1 MRHEDVAIIGAAGL
15 FPGAD
20 GLDDF
25 HRRLRTGYDGIA
37 PPTADRVRLHGAPP
51 GDRYLSLGHLDRIDL
66 FDHAFFRIS
75 RREAELMD
83 PHQRLVLQLSHR
95 AVESAGY
102 AVGRLRG
109 SRTAVCLAHTD
120 SLYGTLCPG
129 DDPQGILGT
138 LSAATA
144 ARVAYLLDLV
154 GPALVVDTACSSAL
168 AAVAQAVRA
177 LRCGEADLALAG
189 GISVQTVLTVR
200 DERETLRGIESP
212 SGSCRPF
219 DARADGTVG
228 GEGGGI
234 VLLKPLRRALA
245 DGDQV
250 LAVLKGIAVNH
261 NGYRAASMGAP
272 SQRAQTEV
280 ITAAWRDADID
291 PRTVGYVECH
301 GSATPLGDVVEAD
314 ALRLAF
320 QGAGVDTPS
329 CVIGSVKGD
338 IGHLG
343 NAAGIAGLLKAVGSV
358 RDGVI
363 HPLAHFTEPNPLIDF
378 GGPLRLR
385 PAGGPWPE
393 GNGLPRR
400 AGVSSFGLTGTNVH
414 AVLEQAPGPRPVG
427 SPPSRV
433 PAAQLVTVSARS
445 VTALDRYRLRLAD
458 FAESTAHDLRTLAHV
473 LNRGRDDHPYR
484 LAVTATD
491 MADLARALRS
501 APLPAPEDAAEQRP
515 VVLLFSPDAVIP
527 SGDWAESAAQAPALA
542 DVATVPG
549 AGPRGTTLLRQLALH
564 RLLVSWGLTGTQLVG
579 RGTDAP
585 AVRAVRGELSPEEAA
600 RAADA
605 EEPAAVDPDRLRRA
619 VGVFRA
625 EGAVLVEM
633 GADGML
639 SRALREAAPDLTV
652 LPLLTGSG
660 LRGLLERFGRL
671 YALGGTV
678 DWEHHYRDSAV
689 PRIAAPTYPFD
700 PVRCWVRAPEGVP
713 PAAGRTA
720 PRAPE
725 PEDRRFPAPR
735 RGGAATERLVAAV
748 WRDVL
753 GTGELDGDADY
764 FALGG
769 TSIAGISVL
778 RRLEH
783 DLGVP
788 LTFADLYAHRTVRAL
803 AAHLTG
809 RQRSDQ
815 APTGRRTIPP
825 LASRDRLPLSYGQE
839 QLWYLDRLHPPGPLY
854 NIPADLRLRG
864 PLDAGALRGALA
876 DLAARHEVL
885 RVRIR
890 DEEGEPYAEPLP
902 AGPVL
907 ALVDLTTLPAAE
919 REPRAVALAHEEAL
933 RPFDLAEGPLLRAT
947 LLRLAD
953 DDHVLLYTHHHI
965 VFDGWSPSV
974 FFRDLFALY
983 RARTTGIP
991 ARLPELPLQYADFA
1005 AWQRT
1010 RLSGRQ
1016 LAADLDFWRTE
1027 LAGLTTEPLP
1037 LDRPRPAVQDVRGAL
1052 AGFTVDAPLAAR
1064 VRAYSRAQ
1072 GVTTFVTMLALVD
1085 AALYRWAGMTDV
1097 VVGVGTSGRT
1107 EPATH
1112 ELIGYFNN
1120 LPPFR
1125 TRVEGSL
1132 AFGDLVRRCAAT
1144 VAGVLDHEDMPF
1156 EKIVSAL
1163 CRHRE
1168 PGRHPLYDVAYTYQ
1182 NAPAPELPPGD
1193 LTLSR
1198 LLDSPT
1204 GGIAPGTAKFDL
1216 TVGVTDQDDGPLHG
1230 YLEYALALFD
1240 HATMTGLAGWLP
1252 RLLDAALEDP
1262 GRPLDTLPAPPPRP
1276 RAGPPAVLVG
1286 AEPAARDERLV
1297 DDLVRRQAA
1306 RHPGRPAVVGASGS
1320 HTYAEIDA
1328 AADRLAHALAV
1339 AGAGPGSLVP
1349 VVADRGP
1356 DLVVG
1361 WLGVVRAGAAFL
1373 PVDPAWP
1380 RGRIEDVLDGARIPA
1395 SAPVV
1400 GSLPGRVCLPARPAG
1415 PGDGTGPGPGT
1426 GTGTG
1431 TGTAP
1436 ARRPGP
1442 DDLAYVVYTSGSTG
1456 EPHGCE
1462 IRHAGLRDL
1471 VLWYQDAIGLTGED
1485 RVAQTAAP
1493 GFDAAVLEVWSALC
1507 AGATL
1512 HFAPTALEEPGAF
1525 LRRLA
1530 EDGVT
1535 AAFLPTRLAEI
1546 VLTECAWPPDLRLR
1560 VVATGGDRLRVRPP
1574 ADCPFRLLNMYGP
1587 AECTVVSTAEWI
1599 EPADST
1605 GGIERDA
1612 GQDLPGIGRPVTGTS
1627 VYLLDGR
1634 GAPVAAGRTGEI
1646 TIGGRAVGRGY
1657 RALPGLTARRFT
1669 ADPFGS
1675 GPGGRMYRT
1684 GDLGRLRPDGTIEF
1698 RGRLDD
1704 QVEIHGQRVEP
1715 AETERVL
1722 LAHPSVRAAVVVPS
1736 PGPGGT
1742 VRLTAHVTTVD
1753 PAPTGEGLRHWAGR
1767 RLPAFMV
1774 PRTVVRHDRLPL
1786 TATGKPDRALLR
1798 RLAHAPVEE
1807 TAVPNTPTAPPSAPA
1822 LRPAAAADESGPG
1835 APYAEEVLTRVVA
1848 ELLGADRVR
1857 PEDNFFDVGGDS
1869 VLGVRVAARAARSG
1883 VHFTP
1888 QQLLQHHSLR
1898 ELAAAASV
1906 TAPTARPGGGSTDV
1920 RSPDGERVRRGPVP
1934 LTPIMR
1940 TFLDRMPPGAP
1951 DFADAHLLE
1960 LTARVGAEDVRAVIG
1975 HLLARH
1981 EPLRYRFPRNDL
1993 GWRIE
1998 RAAPGDVHVFDSLVL
2013 PPLDP
2018 AAERDFLTADLARLR
2033 TRVDLERGPALRVRH
2048 YDRGHGRPAW
2058 IVLLIHHFV
2067 FDNMSTVVLIDEL
2080 DTLLGELAAGRP
2092 LPAPVP
2098 VPTWPDWSRHLTDM
2112 ASSDELAGELA
2123 YWTGVLES
2131 GARSHPAAQPP
2142 FGGRPAGGAV
2152 QRAVEAD
2159 RVARVLRGGPDAEPA
2174 ALTAFAHAL
2183 ARRRGASTVS
2193 VMTEGRAEP
2202 NVFRPAGASPAIGW
2216 FTTLHPLTLSADPD
2230 AGVRDALASVTDTVR
2245 SVPNDGV
2252 GYGILRHLSPG
2263 SPGVDRLRALP
2274 EPEALVIHGTHDG
2287 SGFDTGVRLL
2297 RTRRDLASG
2306 APRLLPG
2313 GFPLVLTST
2322 VTEDG
2327 ALRLVLLYDDS
2338 HSEKEADAL
2347 ADETVRAFTGLRD

>member
-37 PPTADRVRLHGAPP
+37 PPTAERVRLHDAPP
-51 GDRYLSLGHLDRIDL
+51 GDAYLPLGYLDRIDL

-83 PHQRLVLQLSHR
+83 PHQRLVLQLSHQ

-102 AVGRLRG
+102 APGRLRG

-120 SLYGTLCPG
+120 SLYDTLCPG
-129 DDPQGILGT
+129 DDPQQILGT

-189 GISVQTVLTVR
+189 GVSVQTVLTVR
-200 DERETLRGIESP
+200 DDRETLRGIESP

-245 DGDQV
+245 DGDPV

-280 ITAAWRDADID
+280 IAAAWRDADID

-320 QGAGVDTPS
+320 LDAGVDTPS

-343 NAAGIAGLLKAVGSV
+343 NAAGIVGLLKALGALRS
-358 RDGVI
+358 GVL
-363 HPLAHFTEPNPLIDF
+363 PALAHFTEPNPLIDF
-378 GGPLRLR
+378 DGPLRLR
-385 PAGGPWPE
+385 PAGGPWP
-393 GNGLPRR
+393 GADGLPRR

-414 AVLEQAPGPRPVG
+414 AVLEQAPDPLPAPP
-427 SPPSRV
+427 PPSGAPDVR
-433 PAAQLVTVSARS
+433 LVTVSAKS
-445 VTALDRYRLRLAD
+445 VAALDRYRTRLAD
-458 FAESTAHDLRTLAHV
+458 FAAGTAHDLRTLAHV
-473 LNRGRDDHPYR
+473 LNRGRDDHPHR
-484 LAVTATD
+484 LAVTAAD
-491 MADLARALRS
+491 PADLARALRS

-527 SGDWAESAAQAPALA
+527 AAEWAELAALEPALA
-542 DVATVPG
+542 TVTPPSG
-549 AGPRGTTLLRQLALH
+549 TASRGETLLRQLALH
-564 RLLVSWGLTGTQLVG
+564 RLLESWGLTGTQLVG

-585 AVRAVRGELSPEEAA
+585 AVRAVRGEMSTEEAA

-619 VGVFRA
+619 VGAFRA

-639 SRALREAAPDLTV
+639 SRALREAAPDLPL
-652 LPLLTGSG
+652 LPLLAGAGT
-660 LRGLLERFGRL
+660 RGLLERFGRL
-671 YALGGTV
+671 YALGATV
-678 DWEHHYRDSAV
+678 DWERHYRGTAI

-700 PVRCWVRAPEGVP
+700 PVRCWPRPPEGVS
-713 PAAGRTA
+713 PATGRTT
-720 PRAPE
+720 PRTSV
-725 PEDRRFPAPR
+725 PEDRRPPAPGR
-735 RGGAATERLVAAV
+735 GAAETERLVAAV
-748 WRDVL
+748 WQDVL
-753 GTGELDGDADY
+753 GTGELDSEADY

-783 DLGVP
+783 DLGVT

-803 AAHLTG
+803 AAHLAG
-809 RQRSDQ
+809 RQRSTE
-815 APTGRRTIPP
+815 ASTERRTIPS

-864 PLDAGALRGALA
+864 PLDADALRGALA

-885 RVRIR
+885 RVRVR

-902 AGPVL
+902 AGPDL
-907 ALVDLTTLPAAE
+907 TLVDLTTLPPAE
-919 REPRAVALAHEEAL
+919 RESHAVELAHEEAL
-933 RPFDLAEGPLLRAT
+933 RPFDLSEGPLLRT
-947 LLRLAD
+947 SLLRLAD

-983 RARTTGIP
+983 RTRTTGAP
-991 ARLPELPLQYADFA
+991 AQLPELPIQYADFA

-1010 RLSGRQ
+1010 RLSGER
-1016 LAADLDFWRTE
+1016 LAADLDFWRAE
-1027 LAGLTTEPLP
+1027 LAGLTTRPLP
-1037 LDRPRPAVQDVRGAL
+1037 LDRPRPDVQDVRGAM
-1052 AGFTVDAPLAAR
+1052 AEFTVDAPLAAR

-1125 TRVEGSL
+1125 TRVEGPL
-1132 AFGDLVRRCAAT
+1132 AFGELVRRCAAT

-1156 EKIVSAL
+1156 EKIVSAV

-1168 PGRHPLYDVAYTYQ
+1168 PGRHPVYDVAYTYQ
-1182 NAPAPELPPGD
+1182 NAPAPALPPGD
-1193 LTLSR
+1193 LRLSR
-1198 LLDSPT
+1198 LLDSAT

-1240 HATMTGLAGWLP
+1240 HTTMTGLADWLP

-1262 GRPLDTLPAPPPRP
+1262 GRPLDSLPAPPLARP
-1276 RAGPPAVLVG
+1276 GPPAVLVG
-1286 AEPAARDERLV
+1286 AEPAPRDERLV
-1297 DDLVRRQAA
+1297 GDLVRRQAA
-1306 RHPGRPAVVGASGS
+1306 RHPDRPAVVTASGT

-1328 AADRLAHALAV
+1328 AADRLARALNAT
-1339 AGAGPGSLVP
+1339 GAGPGSLVP

-1373 PVDPAWP
+1373 PLDPAWP
-1380 RGRIEDVLDGARIPA
+1380 RGRIEDVLDSAGIPA

-1400 GSLPGRVCLPARPAG
+1400 GRLPGRRCLPVRPAE
-1415 PGDGTGPGPGT
+1415 PGGGEDTVPV
-1426 GTGTG
+1426 
-1431 TGTAP
+1431 
-1436 ARRPGP
+1436 RRPGP
-1442 DDLAYVVYTSGSTG
+1442 GDLAYVVHTSGSTG
-1456 EPHGCE
+1456 RPHGCE
-1462 IRHAGLRDL
+1462 IPHAALLDL
-1471 VLWYQDAIGLTGED
+1471 VLWYQDAMELTGDD

-1493 GFDAAVLEVWSALC
+1493 GFDAAVLEIWSALC

-1512 HFAPTALEEPGAF
+1512 HFPPTALEEPGAF

-1535 AAFLPTRLAEI
+1535 AAFLPTRLAET
-1546 VLTECAWPPDLRLR
+1546 VLTECAWPRRLRLR
-1560 VVATGGDRLRVRPP
+1560 VLATGGDRLRVRPP

-1587 AECTVVSTAEWI
+1587 AECTVVATAGVV
-1599 EPADST
+1599 EPDGTTGVAGPDGTTGVAALADLS
-1605 GGIERDA
+1605 
-1612 GQDLPGIGRPVTGTS
+1612 DLPGIGRPVTGAS
-1627 VYLLDGR
+1627 VYLLDGH
-1634 GAPVAAGRTGEI
+1634 GAPVAAGETGEI

-1669 ADPFGS
+1669 ADPFAS
-1675 GPGGRMYRT
+1675 EPGNRMYRT

-1704 QVEIHGQRVEP
+1704 QIEIHGQRMEP

-1722 LAHPSVRAAVVVPS
+1722 LTHPSVHGAVVLPA

-1742 VRLTAHVTTVD
+1742 VRLTAHVATGH
-1753 PAPTGEGLRHWAGR
+1753 PAPSGESLRQWAR
-1767 RLPAFMV
+1767 LRLPAFMV

-1786 TATGKPDRALLR
+1786 TATGKLDRALLR
-1798 RLAHAPVEE
+1798 RLDHAPLEE
-1807 TAVPNTPTAPPSAPA
+1807 TAVPNTPTALANASPDTYGT
-1822 LRPAAAADESGPG
+1822 RH
-1835 APYAEEVLTRVVA
+1835 AEEVLTRVVA
-1848 ELLGADRVR
+1848 ELLGSERVR
-1857 PEDNFFDVGGDS
+1857 PDDNFFDLGGDS

-1906 TAPTARPGGGSTDV
+1906 TTPTTRPADTSGTGSG
-1920 RSPDGERVRRGPVP
+1920 RAEPEPVP

-1960 LTARVGAEDVRAVIG
+1960 ISARVGAEGVRAAVA

-1981 EPLRYRFPRNDL
+1981 EPLRYHFPRNTL

-1998 RAAPGDVHVFDSLVL
+1998 RAEPGAVDVYDSLVL

-2018 AAERDFLTADLARLR
+2018 AAERAFLTADLARLKAL
-2033 TRVDLERGPALRVRH
+2033 VDLERGPALRVRY

-2058 IVLLIHHFV
+2058 VVLLIHHFV

-2098 VPTWPDWSRHLTDM
+2098 VPTWPAWSRHLTHM

-2123 YWTGVLES
+2123 YWTSVLES
-2131 GARSHPAAQPP
+2131 GARSYPVGDPP

-2152 QRAVEAD
+2152 QRTVAAD
-2159 RVARVLRGGPDAEPA
+2159 QVAPVLRGGPDAEPA
-2174 ALTAFAHAL
+2174 AMTAFACAL
-2183 ARRRGASTVS
+2183 ARRHGTHTVS

-2202 NVFRPAGASPAIGW
+2202 NVFRPAGPSPAIGW
-2216 FTTLHPLTLSADPD
+2216 FTTLHPLTLSADPGAD
-2230 AGVRDALASVTDTVR
+2230 VLDALASVTDTVR

-2252 GYGILRHLSPG
+2252 GYGILRHLSPR

-2274 EPEALVIHGTHDG
+2274 EPAVLVIHGTHDG

-2297 RTRRDLASG
+2297 RARRDLTSG

-2322 VTEDG
+2322 VTEG

-2338 HSEKEADAL
+2338 HTEKEAGAL
-2347 ADETVRAFTGLRD
+2347 ADETVRAFTELAG